1 MNRHLPTVATV
12 QHDPTVGAVVAN
24 RDSLLD
30 GIETAVNRGAQLVVT
45 PELGLLGYPPRDLL
59 HRDATLAAERAAV
72 DDLRAATDSEP
83 AFTLVVGHTAPN
95 PDDEGPPL
103 VNVASV
109 FRDGDRVAR
118 YQKRLL
124 PTYDVFDEHRYFDP
138 GGEPATVAVGDSE
151 VGLTICEDAWYD
163 HEVTGQRR
171 HGANPI
177 ADYEGVDLLVNIS
190 ASPFHAGKPGERETR
205 FAGHA
210 TDVDAPVVFANQFGG
225 NDDLLFDGAS
235 FVVDATGEP
244 VARSPFG
251 ETGVTVVDWDDAASD
266 PPVAEPRN
274 KTAQLRRMLGVGIRD
289 YVSKTGFDRV
299 IVGLSGGIDSS
310 VTAALAAEALG
321 PEQVHGVML
330 PSRITAESS
339 RTDAAGVADGLGIR
353 FGEAGIGEV
362 VTAFEGAVG
371 ELSDREE
378 LAGITRENLQARA
391 RGTVLMGLANDE
403 RALVLTPDNKS
414 EAAVGYCTLY
424 GDAVGAIAPLGDCTK
439 RRVYELAHSFNAD
452 PPAGATETPIP
463 TRVLEKAPTAELA
476 EDQSDEDD
484 IPPYDVIDAV
494 VERYVGDKESIAEIV
509 ADTDA
514 TREQVETVIRRLTRS
529 EFKREQTPPALRVTR
544 KAFDSGWRYPI
555 AASYDALFEE

>member
-1 MNRHLPTVATV
+1 VTRRLPTVATV
-12 QHDPTVGAVVAN
+12 QHNPTVGAVAAN

-30 GIETAVNRGAQLVVT
+30 GIETAVDRGAELVVT
-45 PELGLLGYPPRDLL
+45 PELALLGYPPRDLL

-72 DDLRAATDSEP
+72 DDLRAVTDTE
-83 AFTLVVGHTAPN
+83 ADLTLVVGHTAPN
-95 PDDEGPPL
+95 PDDEGPPST
-103 VNVASV
+103 NVASV
-109 FRDGDRVAR
+109 FRDGERVAR

-138 GGEPATVAVGDSE
+138 GDEPATVTVGDAE

-171 HGANPI
+171 HGTNPI

-190 ASPFHAGKPGERETR
+190 ASPFHAGKPAERETR

-210 TDVDAPVVFANQFGG
+210 ADVDAPVVFANQFGG
-225 NDDLLFDGAS
+225 DDDLLFDGAS

-244 VARSPFG
+244 VARSAFG
-251 ETGVTVVDWDDAASD
+251 DTSVTVTDWDETAAT
-266 PPVAEPRN
+266 PAALPNE
-274 KTAQLRRMLGVGIRD
+274 TAQLRQMLGVGIRD

-321 PEQVHGVML
+321 PERVHGVML
-330 PSRITAESS
+330 PSRITAENS
-339 RTDAAGVADGLGIR
+339 RTDAAGVADGLGVR
-353 FGEAGIGEV
+353 FGEAAIDEV
-362 VTAFEGAVG
+362 VTAFESTVG
-371 ELSDREE
+371 ELSDRDE

-439 RRVYELAHSFNAD
+439 RRVYELARAFNAD
-452 PPAGATETPIP
+452 PPAGATDTPIP

-476 EDQSDEDD
+476 EDQSDEDE

-494 VERYVGDKESIAEIV
+494 VERYVGDKASIAEIV
-509 ADTDA
+509 AATDA
-514 TREQVETVIRRLTRS
+514 TREQVETVVRRLTRS

>member
-1 MNRHLPTVATV
+1 VNGHLPTVATV
-12 QHDPTVGAVVAN
+12 QHNPTVGAVGAN

-30 GIETAVNRGAQLVVT
+30 GIETAVDDGARLVVT
-45 PELGLLGYPPRDLL
+45 PELALLGYPPRDLL

-83 AFTLVVGHTAPN
+83 KFTLVVGHTAPN

-109 FRDGDRVAR
+109 FRDGQQVAQ

-138 GGEPATVAVGDSE
+138 GDEPVTVAVGDSE

-190 ASPFHAGKPGERETR
+190 ASPFHVGKPGERETR

-235 FVVDATGEP
+235 FVVSAAGEL

-251 ETGVTVVDWDDAASD
+251 ETGVTVTRWDTAGD
-266 PPVAEPRN
+266 PPIAELPDE
-274 KTAQLRRMLGVGIRD
+274 TAQLRQMLGVGIRD
-289 YVSKTGFDRV
+289 YLSKTGFDRV

-353 FGEAGIGEV
+353 FGEAEIDEV
-362 VTAFEGAVG
+362 VTAFESAVG
-371 ELSDREE
+371 ALSDREE

-439 RRVYELAHSFNAD
+439 RRVYELARSFNAD

-494 VERYVGDKESIAEIV
+494 VERYVGEKQSIPEIV
-509 ADTDA
+509 ADTGA

-529 EFKREQTPPALRVTR
+529 EFKRGQTPPALRVTR

-555 AASYDALFEE
+555 AASYDALFEA

>member
-1 MNRHLPTVATV
+1 VNRHLPTLATV
-12 QHDPTVGAVVAN
+12 QHDPTVGAVAAN

-30 GIETAVNRGAQLVVT
+30 GIETAVDRGAQLVVT
-45 PELGLLGYPPRDLL
+45 PELALLGYPPRDLL
-59 HRDATLAAERAAV
+59 HREGTLAAEQAAL
-72 DDLRAATDSEP
+72 DDLRTVTDGTGV
-83 AFTLVVGHTAPN
+83 TLVVGHTAPST
-95 PDDEGPPL
+95 DSEGPPL
-103 VNVASV
+103 VNAASV
-109 FRDGDRVAR
+109 FRDGDRVTR
-118 YQKRLL
+118 YRKRLL

-138 GGEPATVAVGDSE
+138 GDEPATVAVGDSE
-151 VGLTICEDAWYD
+151 IGLTICEDGWYD

-171 HGANPI
+171 HEANPI

-190 ASPFHAGKPGERETR
+190 ASPFHVGKPAERETR

-210 TDVDAPVVFANQFGG
+210 RDTDAPVVFANQFGG

-235 FVVDATGEP
+235 FVVDDTGETLTR
-244 VARSPFG
+244 APFG
-251 ETGVTVVDWDDAASD
+251 ETGVAITDWNDTPTPDG
-266 PPVAEPRN
+266 PPNE
-274 KTAQLRRMLGVGIRD
+274 TAQLRQMLGVGIRD

-321 PEQVHGVML
+321 PERVHGVML

-339 RTDAAGVADGLGIR
+339 RVDAAGVADGLGIR
-353 FGEAGIGEV
+353 FGEAGIESV
-362 VTAFEGAVG
+362 VSAFESTVE

-424 GDAVGAIAPLGDCTK
+424 GDAVGAIGPLGDCTK
-439 RRVYELAHSFNAD
+439 RRVYELARSFNAD
-452 PPAGATETPIP
+452 PPAGATDTPIP
-463 TRVLEKAPTAELA
+463 TRVIEKAPTAELA
-476 EDQSDEDD
+476 EDQSDEDE
-484 IPPYDVIDAV
+484 IPPYDVIDTV

-509 ADTDA
+509 AATDA
-514 TREQVETVIRRLTRS
+514 TREQVETVVRRLTRS
-529 EFKREQTPPALRVTR
+529 EFKREQTPPALRVTH

-555 AASYDALFEE
+555 AADYDALFEQ